1 VEFRVLGPLEVWHDG
16 VRVPVGGPQAEKAL
30 AALLLAAGDVVGL
43 AGLVDA
49 LWDGEP
55 PRTATHQV
63 HKLIAGLR
71 CRLPGAVETD
81 GAGYRIRLGGAA
93 LDLTRFTALTA
104 TATATVPNLTAALAL
119 WRGPALAGIDSRTLR
134 AAAARLDD
142 RRLAAVEAAVDLRL
156 AGSGTEAAGVAVEL
170 PALVAAHPLRETLR
184 RQLMVALYRCGRQA
198 DALAVYAEVRALL
211 ADELGV
217 DPGPDLARVHQQ
229 VLRADP
235 ALLPAAA
242 EAEPAG
248 AYAAGAGAGAG
259 SLPGAGPVA
268 AAGAVVGAADAGA
281 AAAGGYA
288 AEAARRPG
296 AGTAG
301 APPAPCTLP
310 YDLPDFAGRAADLE
324 RLLRPGAT
332 AMVIN
337 AIDGMA
343 GVGKTALAVHAA
355 HRLAERYPD
364 GRLFC
369 DLHAHTAGAEP
380 VGAAA
385 ALERLLRMLGVP
397 PEQIP
402 VDLDARSARWRAELA
417 ARRVLVVLDNAASAA
432 QVRPLLPGSPHCLV
446 LVTSRRRL
454 GVLDGATLLSLDV
467 LPPDEALDLFAAI
480 TDRALAEPAA
490 AAEVVALC
498 GHLPLAI
505 RIAATRLAH
514 RPQWTVAELA
524 GRLRA
529 ERGRLAELTL
539 ADRGVSS
546 AFALS
551 YAQLEPAQRRLFRL
565 LGLHPGADFDAW
577 SAAALADLPPARA
590 EDVLEGL
597 VDAHLLRSAG
607 AGRYSFHDLL
617 RDYARDLAPRDAG
630 RATDRLHDYLL
641 ATATAATD
649 LINPGARRFEPDLTA
664 APRQP
669 PPLPDLDAALAWL
682 TAEHATLVAVARADP
697 GWQLAC
703 VLRGYFEH
711 RGHFTDWRGTAEHAL
726 AVADCPLGTILL
738 HFGLGAL
745 AMWTGHLDEGMD
757 HFRQALAAAQ
767 DDRDL
772 AAAALTSLGM
782 LAHLA
787 GRDREAARYL
797 RRALA
802 TAGGARTAPLARNN
816 LGLAQARLGRGAAAV
831 ESHRQAL
838 DQARRAGSVAA
849 ERAVL
854 LGLGETSLRLGLPA
868 QRPFTEALR
877 LARAGRFRMQEALA
891 LDGLAHATG
900 DPAWWWEALAILTDL
915 HVTDRVDLVRR
926 HLADPAGR
934 WCDLCRATP
943 AADVAR
949 HRTA

>member
-1 VEFRVLGPLEVWHDG
+1 VEFRVLGPLEAWHDG
-16 VRVPVGGPQAEKAL
+16 GRVPVGGPQAEKAL
-30 AALLLAAGDVVGL
+30 AALLLAGGEVVGL
-43 AGLVDA
+43 AALVDA

-71 CRLPGAVETD
+71 CRLPGAVETA
-81 GAGYRIRLGGAA
+81 GAGYRIRLAGAA
-93 LDLTRFTALTA
+93 LDLARFTALIA
-104 TATATVPNLTAALAL
+104 APTVRNLTAALAL
-119 WRGPALAGIDSRTLR
+119 WRGPALAGIDSRALR
-134 AAAARLDD
+134 AAAARLEDH
-142 RRLAAVEAAVDLRL
+142 RLAAVEAAVELRL
-156 AGSGTEAAGVAVEL
+156 AGGSAAEAAAVVVEL

-198 DALAVYAEVRALL
+198 DALAVYTEVRALL

-235 ALLPAAA
+235 ALR
-242 EAEPAG
+242 
-248 AYAAGAGAGAG
+248 
-259 SLPGAGPVA
+259 PVA
-268 AAGAVVGAADAGA
+268 TATTGA
-281 AAAGGYA
+281 AA
-288 AEAARRPG
+288 R
-296 AGTAG
+296 
-301 APPAPCTLP
+301 PAPCTLP
-310 YDLPDFAGRAADLE
+310 YDLPDFAGRAGDLE
-324 RLLRPGAT
+324 RLLAPGAT

-369 DLHAHTAGAEP
+369 DLHAHTAGAAP
-380 VGAAA
+380 VTAAA

-397 PEQIP
+397 PEEVP
-402 VDLDARSARWRAELA
+402 ADLDGRSARWRAELA
-417 ARRVLVVLDNAASAA
+417 ARRVLVVLDNAESAA

-454 GVLDGATLLSLDV
+454 GVLDGAALLSLDV
-467 LPPDEALDLFAAI
+467 LPPAEALELFAAI
-480 TDRALAEPAA
+480 AGADRAAAEPAA

-498 GHLPLAI
+498 GRLPLAI

-529 ERGRLAELTL
+529 EGGRLAELTL
-539 ADRGVSS
+539 ADRGVSA

-590 EDVLEGL
+590 EDALEGL

-617 RDYARDLAPRDAG
+617 RDYARDLTRELAPRAAG
-630 RATDRLHDYLL
+630 RAGGRLHDYLL
-641 ATATAATD
+641 AAATAATD
-649 LINPGARRFEPDLTA
+649 LVNPGARRFEPDLAA
-664 APRQP
+664 APRQL

-711 RGHFTDWRGTAEHAL
+711 RGHFADWRSTAEHAL
-726 AVADCPLGTILL
+726 AVTDSPLGTVLL

-745 AMWTGHLDEGMD
+745 GMWTGRLDEGMD
-757 HFRQALAAAQ
+757 HFRQALAAAG

-797 RRALA
+797 RRALG
-802 TAGGARTAPLARNN
+802 TAGGGRTAPLARNN
-816 LGLAQARLGRGAAAV
+816 LGLAEARLGRGEAAV
-831 ESHRQAL
+831 ELHRQAL
-838 DQARRAGSVAA
+838 EQARRTGSVAA

-868 QRPFTEALR
+868 QRPFAEALR

-891 LDGLAHATG
+891 LDGLAHATR
-900 DPAWWWEALAILTDL
+900 DPAFWWEALAILTDL
-915 HVTDRVDLVRR
+915 QVADRVDLVRR

-949 HRTA
+949 HRSA